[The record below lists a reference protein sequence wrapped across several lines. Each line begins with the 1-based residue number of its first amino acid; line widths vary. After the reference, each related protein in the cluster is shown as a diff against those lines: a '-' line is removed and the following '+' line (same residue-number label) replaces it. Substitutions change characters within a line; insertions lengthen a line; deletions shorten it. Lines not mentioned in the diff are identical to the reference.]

1 MDSKHTAS
9 TSHTKVQ
16 STNSAAK
23 RPLKAST
30 SAKKVTHTPSN
41 VTTKKAVTQKA
52 ASKTSTPKSTPAKTP
67 LNTKTVETTQKKVAE
82 TKKVSHQAMTD
93 AATVVKVKKSK
104 IIRDSFTI
112 PKDEYQE
119 IHTLKI
125 RCAKIGIPAKKSEL
139 LRAGIKVLSLLSD
152 SALEKAMGQIPLIKT
167 GRPQKS

>member
-1 MDSKHTAS
+1 
-9 TSHTKVQ
+9 
-16 STNSAAK
+16 
-23 RPLKAST
+23 
-30 SAKKVTHTPSN
+30 
-41 VTTKKAVTQKA
+41 VTTKNSVTTKP
-52 ASKTSTPKSTPAKTP
+52 ASKTSTPKSAPAKTP
-67 LNTKTVETTQKKVAE
+67 LKTKVIKTTPKKVTE

-93 AATVVKVKKSK
+93 ATAVVKAKKSK